1 MPHFSPKPMPKPL
14 DSARLEE
21 LALAYVARF
30 ATSAGKLEAYLRRK
44 LRERGWAGE
53 GEPPVARLVGR
64 FVAAGYVDDR
74 AFALAKAGGLLRR
87 GYGRRRIDQAL
98 GAAGIAADLREEAR
112 GDAVAQRQAAL
123 ALARKRGF
131 GPFGAGEGEG
141 RADRAIRERQVAAML
156 RAGHPLDSARRIVDA
171 ESVAALEEWAGSD
184 EET

>member
-1 MPHFSPKPMPKPL
+1 MPHFSPKPTRKPL

-44 LRERGWAGE
+44 LRERGWAAE

-74 AFALAKAGGLLRR
+74 AYALAKAGGLLRK

-98 GAAGIAADLREEAR
+98 GAAGGAEDPREEAR
-112 GDAVAQRQAAL
+112 GRAPAPPPGAPAP
-123 ALARKRGF
+123 APPARLWPR
-131 GPFGAGEGEG
+131 
-141 RADRAIRERQVAAML
+141 
-156 RAGHPLDSARRIVDA
+156 
-171 ESVAALEEWAGSD
+171 
-184 EET
+184 